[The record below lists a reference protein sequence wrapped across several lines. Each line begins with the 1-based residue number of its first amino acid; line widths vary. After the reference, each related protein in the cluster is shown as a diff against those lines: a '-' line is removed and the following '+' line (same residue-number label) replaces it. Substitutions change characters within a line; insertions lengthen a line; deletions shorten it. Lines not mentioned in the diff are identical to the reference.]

1 MRSNHAHIPNLKSRT
16 SNPSSN
22 IPNTCEGNQNL
33 KTNRMIKMLSKKKKK
48 EKKKKKKKKK
58 KRGRSMRWLMKSKLV
73 NVW

>member
-33 KTNRMIKMLSKKKKK
+33 KPNRMIERLS
-48 EKKKKKKKKK
+48 KKKKKKKK

>member
-1 MRSNHAHIPNLKSRT
+1 
-16 SNPSSN
+16 
-22 IPNTCEGNQNL
+22 
-33 KTNRMIKMLSKKKKK
+33 MLSKKKKK